1 MRKSFLKS
9 IFLLAILML
18 FRSFSPDVE
27 ASDGQSSA
35 NDHPLIAKAHDVFA
49 RVAAAAD
56 KPGDRYPTLAIASE
70 KDDIWA
76 KSLEDGRVVLSQRAL
91 EVCYHGVSDQVGSAR
106 LAFIIGHE
114 IAHLAKGDFWH
125 NAVSEFMDRYESE
138 EKGLKELNKIVRDFE
153 TIKVRELRADSYGLL
168 YAFMAGYAPD
178 VIVNRSDTN
187 FFREWANQLSGRIAY
202 NDKLY
207 PSAKQRAD
215 FLLGYLENIKVQIAV
230 FELGLRFYQKGDYNE
245 ALECLTY
252 FRRQFPC
259 REVFNNIGLIYY
271 QKAFS
276 SLAVHNPKK
285 AYRFK
290 LATVVDTETR
300 AEFGTR
306 GIATTDD
313 FNQNIEYSIDSFE
326 AARIRDNHYI
336 PARVNLASALILDGD
351 YSRALAV
358 SKEAIK
364 IKKDDQNAL
373 HNFAIALYLFG
384 HTENIRTTEKVV
396 EVLNNII
403 EEDLT
408 YPYHLNALYNLG
420 TIFSEQGKESKAEKV
435 WRKYLKTGPME
446 GFADRIL
453 IKIGKTSK
461 KLSKENYRS
470 TYQIPPP
477 IKIGYANRETKKK
490 LNDFSKISVEL
501 TTAEATYY
509 TKDAVKVLVMRGFV
523 KHVETPAKKTTKLS
537 DILVQYGRPN
547 RIIAA
552 ASGLQIY
559 VYDKFALDIR
569 DDTVLK
575 VIYIKEID

>member
-1 MRKSFLKS
+1 MRKSLLKS

-35 NDHPLIAKAHDVFA
+35 NYHPLIAKAHDVFA

-56 KPGDRYPTLAIASE
+56 KPGDRYPTLVIAPE

-125 NAVSEFMDRYESE
+125 NAVSEFMERYDSE
-138 EKGLKELNKIVRDFE
+138 DKGLKELNKIVRGFE

-168 YAFMAGYAPD
+168 YAFMAGYDPD
-178 VIVNRSDTN
+178 VVVNRSDTN

-230 FELGLRFYQKGDYNE
+230 FELGLRFYQKGDYDE

-252 FRRQFPC
+252 FRSQFPC
-259 REVFNNIGLIYY
+259 REVFNNIGLIYL
-271 QKAFS
+271 QKAFN
-276 SLAVHNPKK
+276 SLAIHNPEK

-306 GIATTDD
+306 GIESSDD
-313 FNQNIEYSIDSFE
+313 INRTIESAIESFE
-326 AARIRDNHYI
+326 AARLRDLHYI
-336 PARVNLASALILDGD
+336 PARVNLASALILYGD
-351 YSRALAV
+351 YSRAIAV
-358 SKEAIK
+358 SKEAINL
-364 IKKDDQNAL
+364 KKDDRNAL

-384 HTENIRTTEKVV
+384 RNENIGTTEKAV

-435 WRKYLKTGPME
+435 WCKYLKAGPVE
-446 GFADRIL
+446 GFADRI
-453 IKIGKTSK
+453 IKKIGKMPEKT
-461 KLSKENYRS
+461 SKENYRS

-523 KHVETPAKKTTKLS
+523 KHVETPAKKATKLS

-547 RIIAA
+547 RIISA

-559 VYDKFALDIR
+559 VYENFALDIR
-569 DDTVLK
+569 DDKVLK

>member
-1 MRKSFLKS
+1 MRKSLLKS

-18 FRSFSPDVE
+18 FRSFSLDVE

-35 NDHPLIAKAHDVFA
+35 NDQPLIAKAQAVFA

-56 KPGDRYPTLAIASE
+56 KPGDRYPTLVIAPE

-125 NAVSEFMDRYESE
+125 NAVSEFMERYDSE

-168 YAFMAGYAPD
+168 YAFMAGYDPD
-178 VIVNRSDTN
+178 IIVNRTDTN
-187 FFREWANQLSGRIAY
+187 FFREWADQLSGRIAY

-207 PSAKQRAD
+207 PSAKQRAN

-230 FELGLRFYQKGDYNE
+230 FELGLRFYQKGDYDE

-271 QKAFS
+271 QKAFN
-276 SLAVHNPKK
+276 SLAVYNPRK

-313 FNQNIEYSIDSFE
+313 FNRNIEYAIDSFE
-326 AARIRDNHYI
+326 AARVRDFHYI

-384 HTENIRTTEKVV
+384 RTENIRTTEKAV
-396 EVLNNII
+396 EILNNILY
-403 EEDLT
+403 ENPA

-420 TIFSEQGKESKAEKV
+420 AIFFEQGKDSKAEKV
-435 WRKYLKTGPME
+435 WRKYLKAGPVE
-446 GFADRIL
+446 GYADRI
-453 IKIGKTSK
+453 IKKIGKIPEK
-461 KLSKENYRS
+461 ASKENYRS

-501 TTAEATYY
+501 TSAEATYY
-509 TKDAVKVLVMRGFV
+509 TKDAVKVLVIRGFV
-523 KHVETPAKKTTKLS
+523 KHVEIPVTKTTNLS
-537 DILVQYGRPN
+537 DVLSRYGKPN
-547 RIIAA
+547 RIISA
-552 ASGLQIY
+552 ASGLQTF
-559 VYDKFALDIR
+559 VYENFALDIR
-569 DDTVLK
+569 DDKVLK

>member
-1 MRKSFLKS
+1 MRNVLLKL
-9 IFLLAILML
+9 IFLLAIILL
-18 FRSFSPDVE
+18 FRSFSFEVK

-35 NDHPLIAKAHDVFA
+35 NDQPLIAKAQAVFA

-56 KPGDRYPTLAIASE
+56 KPGDRYPTLVIASE

-76 KSLEDGRVVLSQRAL
+76 KSLEDGRVVLSQKAL
-91 EVCYHGVSDQVGSAR
+91 EVCYRGVSDQVGSAR

-125 NAVSEFMDRYESE
+125 NAVSEFMERYDSE
-138 EKGLKELNKIVRDFE
+138 DKGLKELNKIVRDFE

-215 FLLGYLENIKVQIAV
+215 FLLGYLENIKVQIAI
-230 FELGLRFYQKGDYNE
+230 FELGLRFYQIGDYDE

-259 REVFNNIGLIYY
+259 REVFNNIGLIYF
-271 QKAFS
+271 QKAFNS
-276 SLAVHNPKK
+276 IAIRNPEK

-300 AEFGTR
+300 AKIRTR
-306 GIATTDD
+306 GLESSDD
-313 FNQNIEYSIDSFE
+313 NNRTIESAIESFE
-326 AARIRDNHYI
+326 AARLRDLHYI
-336 PARVNLASALILDGD
+336 PARVNLASALILNGD
-351 YSRALAV
+351 YSRAIAV
-358 SKEAIK
+358 SKEAINLK
-364 IKKDDQNAL
+364 QDDRNAL

-384 HTENIRTTEKVV
+384 RKENIGTTEKAV
-396 EVLNNII
+396 EVLNSII

-408 YPYHLNALYNLG
+408 YPYNTNALYNLG
-420 TIFSEQGKESKAEKV
+420 TIFSEQGKESKAEIV
-435 WRKYLKTGPME
+435 WRKYLKTGPVE
-446 GFADRIL
+446 GYADRI
-453 IKIGKTSK
+453 INKIGERTAKASNEK
-461 KLSKENYRS
+461 YRS

-501 TTAEATYY
+501 ASTEATYY
-509 TKDAVKVLVMRGFV
+509 AKGAVKVLVMRGFV
-523 KHVETPAKKTTKLS
+523 KHVEIPVTKTTILS
-537 DILVQYGRPN
+537 DVLLRYGKPN
-547 RIIAA
+547 RIIPAT
-552 ASGLQIY
+552 SGLQTF
-559 VYDKFALDIR
+559 VYEKFALDIR
-569 DDTVLK
+569 DDKVLK
-575 VIYIKEID
+575 VIYTKGID

>member
-1 MRKSFLKS
+1 MRKSLINW
-9 IFLLAILML
+9 IFFLAILML
-18 FRSFSPDVE
+18 FRSFSLDVE
-27 ASDGQSSA
+27 ASDGKSSA
-35 NDHPLIAKAHDVFA
+35 KDQPLIAKAQAVFA

-56 KPGDRYPTLAIASE
+56 KPGDRYPTLVIASE

-76 KSLEDGRVVLSQRAL
+76 KSLEDGRVVLSQKAL
-91 EVCYHGVSDQVGSAR
+91 EICYREVSDQVGSAR

-125 NAVSEFMDRYESE
+125 NAVSEFMERYDSE
-138 EKGLKELNKIVRDFE
+138 DKGLKELNKIVRDFE

-168 YAFMAGYAPD
+168 YAFMAGYAPA

-230 FELGLRFYQKGDYNE
+230 FELGLRFYQIGDYDE

-259 REVFNNIGLIYY
+259 REVFNNIGLIHF
-271 QKAFS
+271 QKAFN
-276 SLAVHNPKK
+276 SLAIRNPEK

-290 LATVVDTETR
+290 LATVVDTKTR
-300 AEFGTR
+300 AKIGTR
-306 GIATTDD
+306 GLESSDD
-313 FNQNIEYSIDSFE
+313 INRTIESAIESFE
-326 AARIRDNHYI
+326 AARLRDLHYI
-336 PARVNLASALILDGD
+336 PARVNLASALILYGD
-351 YSRALAV
+351 YSRAIAA
-358 SKEAIK
+358 SKEAISLK
-364 IKKDDQNAL
+364 QNDRNAL

-384 HTENIRTTEKVV
+384 RNENIGTAEKAV

-403 EEDLT
+403 EEDLS
-408 YPYHLNALYNLG
+408 YPYHINALYNLG
-420 TIFSEQGKESKAEKV
+420 TIFSEQGKASKAEKV
-435 WRKYLKTGPME
+435 WRKYLKAAPVE
-446 GFADRIL
+446 GYADRI
-453 IKIGKTSK
+453 IKKIGKMPEKASN
-461 KLSKENYRS
+461 ENYRS

-501 TTAEATYY
+501 TSAEATYY

-523 KHVETPAKKTTKLS
+523 KHVESPVTKTTNLP
-537 DILVQYGRPN
+537 DVLLRYGKPN
-547 RIIAA
+547 RIISA
-552 ASGLQIY
+552 ASGLQTF
-559 VYDKFALDIR
+559 VYEKFALDIR
-569 DDTVLK
+569 DDKVLK
-575 VIYIKEID
+575 VIYFKEID